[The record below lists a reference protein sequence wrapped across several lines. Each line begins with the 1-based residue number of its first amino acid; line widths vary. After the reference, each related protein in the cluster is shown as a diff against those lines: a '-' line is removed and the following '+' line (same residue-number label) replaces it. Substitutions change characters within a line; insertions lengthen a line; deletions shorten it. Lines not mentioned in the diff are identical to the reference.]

1 MASFRGLLWD
11 WTPSECQWEVSLT
24 VRFSEQRFRRAVA
37 LFWSSSWAD
46 KTFQRQLKE
55 SRKLEDII
63 LAFVSAATKS
73 LRKEHDLADGGW
85 KAELNPQI
93 LMFLDLLHE
102 SLSSVGSG
110 ATELRARL
118 STYRSRLQ
126 SDDAGIPSSTQTTGA
141 PPDDNRPTARPAF
154 VLDVVLNVLP
164 ADSAKVKEAAEALRG
179 SCSVEAALEDL
190 RVSLNCLPR

>member
-1 MASFRGLLWD
+1 M
-11 WTPSECQWEVSLT
+11 QYKV
-24 VRFSEQRFRRAVA
+24 VINMRFSEQRFRRAVA
-37 LFWSSSWAD
+37 FFWSSSWAD

-93 LMFLDLLHE
+93 LMFLDLLND
-102 SLSSVGSG
+102 SMSSVGSG

-118 STYRSRLQ
+118 TTYRSRLQ
-126 SDDAGIPSSTQTTGA
+126 NDNTSGSSSTPAVGTL
-141 PPDDNRPTARPAF
+141 PDDNRPTARPTF
-154 VLDVVLNVLP
+154 ELDVVLEVLP
-164 ADSAKVKEAAEALRG
+164 VDPAKLAEAVESLR
-179 SCSVEAALEDL
+179 SNCTVEAALEDL
-190 RVSLNCLPR
+190 KVRKDH